1 MLDFLELEETV
12 GRAWHRLIGK
22 TASWPQYPD
31 QAVKLA
37 DIRQRLAIC
46 FRGFGGDIAV
56 QIAPARARTSE
67 HRLGLRQRMALGE
80 EKLNHPLRDEATLM
94 LPPEIALFPDQRLNY
109 DLYVWL
115 AGYMAVMPMYL
126 TAIPDDPLRR
136 DLASLDSATETTLKT
151 CALFPGLQDRYAR
164 LCDAVLVAR
173 PKRPL
178 NQLEQLVEQRILSLL
193 KEGAGLPNFSFA
205 AIFPHRAP
213 AGYLPILPVPL
224 WPGLIRRDETASRS
238 DADEPV
244 RNSNAEGVET
254 GRQIAQ
260 REKQDSRQTDRS
272 PFILNRFEKILAMAE
287 MVSVDRPSD
296 DSDEQSA
303 KSADELDD
311 LTLGERKGKPAARFR
326 FDLDLPPEAVDH
338 SLLTAKLTYPEWDYR
353 KASYLQDHCSVLAA
367 PVQDR
372 DEALELDDEARS
384 LVRKVRRQFEIL
396 RPGREMMRA
405 QLDGNDL
412 DLDAVVR
419 SRCDFAAGGQGS
431 ERVHLMSRPQAND
444 LAVTILVDVSLSTDA
459 WVDNRR
465 VLDVEKEALLVL
477 ANGIA
482 ACGDRCSI
490 LTFTSR
496 RRAWVRVETVKDF
509 DEPFGKTVEHR
520 IAALKPGF
528 YTRMGAAMRHA
539 TAKLSEQ
546 HNRKKLLLLLTD
558 GKPNDVDHYEGRFAL
573 EDTRRAVSEART
585 KGINVFAVTVDRE
598 ANAYLPALFGHGG
611 YSLIAKLSKLPAAL
625 PAIYRM
631 LAG

>member
-22 TASWPQYPD
+22 TGSWPQYPD

-56 QIAPARARTSE
+56 QIAPARARTSG

-115 AGYMAVMPMYL
+115 AGYMAVMPMDL

-136 DLASLDSATETTLKT
+136 DLASLDIATETTLKT
-151 CALFPGLQDRYAR
+151 CMLFPGLQDRYAR
-164 LCDAVLVAR
+164 LCDAVLAAR

-178 NQLEQLVEQRILSLL
+178 NQLELLVEQRVLSLL
-193 KEGAGLPNFSFA
+193 KEGAGLPDFSFA
-205 AIFPHRAP
+205 AIVPHRAP

-244 RNSNAEGVET
+244 RNSNAQGVET

-296 DSDEQSA
+296 DSDEQSP

-326 FDLDLPPEAVDH
+326 FDLDLPPEAVAH
-338 SLLTAKLTYPEWDYR
+338 SLLDAKLTYPEWDYR
-353 KASYLQDHCSVLAA
+353 KATYLQDHCSVLAA

-509 DEPFGKTVEHR
+509 DEPFSKTVEHR

-585 KGINVFAVTVDRE
+585 QGINVFAVTVDRE

>member
-56 QIAPARARTSE
+56 QIAPARTRTSA

-94 LPPEIALFPDQRLNY
+94 LPPEIALFPDRKLNY

-115 AGYMAVMPMYL
+115 AGYMAIMPIDL

-136 DLASLDSATETTLKT
+136 DLASLDIAAETTLKT
-151 CALFPGLQDRYAR
+151 RALFPGLQDRYAR
-164 LCDAVLVAR
+164 LCDAVLAAR
-173 PKRPL
+173 PTRSL

-193 KEGAGLPNFSFA
+193 KEGAGLRDSSLA

-260 REKQDSRQTDRS
+260 REKQDDRQTDRS

-338 SLLTAKLTYPEWDYR
+338 SLLVAKLTYPEWDYR

-405 QLDGNDL
+405 QLDGIDL

-431 ERVHLMSRPQAND
+431 ERVHLVSRPQAND

-509 DEPFGKTVEHR
+509 DEPFSKTVEHR

-585 KGINVFAVTVDRE
+585 NGINVFAVTVDRE

-611 YSLIAKLSKLPAAL
+611 YSMIAKLSKLPAAL

>member
-22 TASWPQYPD
+22 TGSYPHYPD
-31 QAVKLA
+31 QAIKLS
-37 DIRQRLAIC
+37 DIRHRLAIC

-56 QIAPARARTSE
+56 QIAPSRARTSR

-80 EKLNHPLRDEATLM
+80 EKLAQPLRDEATLM
-94 LPPEIALFPDQRLNY
+94 LPSEIALFSDPALNY

-115 AGYMAVMPMYL
+115 VGYMAVMPNEPAVS
-126 TAIPDDPLRR
+126 TDDLLLR
-136 DLASLDSATETTLKT
+136 DLAAIDVAAKT
-151 CALFPGLQDRYAR
+151 AAKVCTFYPGLEERYAR
-164 LCDAVLVAR
+164 LCKAVLQAR

-178 NQLEQLVEQRILSLL
+178 NRLEQMVEERLLSVL
-193 KEGAGLPNFSFA
+193 KVGAGLPDTSLP
-205 AIFPHRAP
+205 AIFPHQAP
-213 AGYLPILPVPL
+213 AGYLPTLPVPL
-224 WPGLIRRDETASRS
+224 WPGFIQRDETPSRNTE
-238 DADEPV
+238 DEPV
-244 RNSNAEGVET
+244 RASLAEGVNT
-254 GRQIAQ
+254 GHQIAQ
-260 REKQDSRQTDRS
+260 REKQDERLADRS

-296 DSDEQSA
+296 DSDEQNA
-303 KSADELDD
+303 KSADELDE
-311 LTLGERKGKPAARFR
+311 LMLGNRKGRPAARFR
-326 FDLDLPPEAVDH
+326 FDLDLPPEAVEH
-338 SLLTAKLTYPEWDYR
+338 SELNAKLTYPEWDYR
-353 KASYLQDHCSVLAA
+353 KATYLRDHCSVLTA
-367 PVQDR
+367 PVR
-372 DEALELDDEARS
+372 EGEEAIELDDEARS
-384 LVRKVRRQFEIL
+384 LVRRVRRQFEIL
-396 RPGREMMRA
+396 RPGRELMRA
-405 QLDGNDL
+405 QLDGSDL

-419 SRCDFAAGGQGS
+419 ARCDFAASSQGN
-431 ERVHLMSRPQAND
+431 ERVHLLSRPRTND

-496 RRAWVRVETVKDF
+496 RRSWVRVETVKDF
-509 DEPFGKTVEHR
+509 DEAFSTKIEHR
-520 IAALKPGF
+520 IASLKPGY

-539 TAKLSEQ
+539 TAKLTEQ
-546 HNRKKLLLLLTD
+546 HNRKKLLLVLTD

-573 EDTRRAVSEART
+573 EDTRRAVSEARAS
-585 KGINVFAVTVDRE
+585 GINVFAVTVDSE

-611 YSLIAKLSKLPAAL
+611 YSLVGKLARLPAAL

>member
-22 TASWPQYPD
+22 TGSWPQYPD

-56 QIAPARARTSE
+56 QIAPARARTSG

-115 AGYMAVMPMYL
+115 AGYMAVMPMDL

-136 DLASLDSATETTLKT
+136 DLASLDIATETTLKT
-151 CALFPGLQDRYAR
+151 CMLFPGLQDRYAR
-164 LCDAVLVAR
+164 LCDAVLAAR

-178 NQLEQLVEQRILSLL
+178 NQLELLVEQRVLSLL
-193 KEGAGLPNFSFA
+193 KEGAGLPDFSFA
-205 AIFPHRAP
+205 AIVPHRAP

-244 RNSNAEGVET
+244 RNSNAQGVET

-287 MVSVDRPSD
+287 MVRVDRPSD

-338 SLLTAKLTYPEWDYR
+338 SLLNAKLTYPEWDYR
-353 KASYLQDHCSVLAA
+353 KATYLQDHCSVLAA

-509 DEPFGKTVEHR
+509 DEPFSKTVEHR

-585 KGINVFAVTVDRE
+585 QGINVFAVTVDRE

>member
-22 TASWPQYPD
+22 TGSWPQYPD

-56 QIAPARARTSE
+56 QIAPARARTSG

-115 AGYMAVMPMYL
+115 AGYMAVMPMDL

-136 DLASLDSATETTLKT
+136 DLASLDIATETTLKT
-151 CALFPGLQDRYAR
+151 CMLFPGLQDRYAR
-164 LCDAVLVAR
+164 LCDAVLAAR

-178 NQLEQLVEQRILSLL
+178 NQLELLVEQRVLSLL
-193 KEGAGLPNFSFA
+193 KEGAGLPDFSFA
-205 AIFPHRAP
+205 AIVPHRAP

-244 RNSNAEGVET
+244 RNSNAQGVET

-326 FDLDLPPEAVDH
+326 FDLDLPPEAVAH
-338 SLLTAKLTYPEWDYR
+338 SLLDAKLTYPEWDYR
-353 KASYLQDHCSVLAA
+353 KATYLQDHCSVLAA

-509 DEPFGKTVEHR
+509 DEPFSKTVEHR

-585 KGINVFAVTVDRE
+585 QGINVFAVTVDRE

>member
-22 TASWPQYPD
+22 TGSWPQYPD
-31 QAVKLA
+31 HAVQLV

-56 QIAPARARTSE
+56 QIAPARARTST

-80 EKLNHPLRDEATLM
+80 EKLAQPLRDEATLM
-94 LPPEIALFPDQRLNY
+94 LPPEIALFPDRQLNY

-115 AGYMAVMPMYL
+115 VGYMAVMPMDADAL
-126 TAIPDDPLRR
+126 PEDALRR
-136 DLASLDSATETTLKT
+136 DLA
-151 CALFPGLQDRYAR
+151 ALQIAEQTVERACRAFPGLKPRYKR
-164 LCDAVLVAR
+164 LCAAILAER

-178 NQLEQLVEQRILSLL
+178 HRLEQQVEACILSLL
-193 KEGAGLPNFSFA
+193 KQGADLPDDA
-205 AIFPHRAP
+205 LPTIFPHRGP
-213 AGYLPILPVPL
+213 AGYLPALPVPL
-224 WPGLIRRDETASRS
+224 WPGLMKREEVAPRTGE
-238 DADEPV
+238 DEPV
-244 RNSNAEGVET
+244 RNSQAEGAET

-260 REKQDSRQTDRS
+260 RERQDPRHADRS

-287 MVSVDRPSD
+287 MVNVDRPSD
-296 DSDEQSA
+296 DSDEQNA

-311 LTLGERKGKPAARFR
+311 LTLGERKGRPAARFR
-326 FDLDLPPEAVDH
+326 FDLDLPPEAVDR
-338 SLLTAKLTYPEWDYR
+338 SLLTAELTYPEWDYR
-353 KASYLQDHCSVLAA
+353 KGAYLPDHCAVLAA
-367 PVQDR
+367 PVQ
-372 DEALELDDEARS
+372 EKEKPLELDAAAQS
-384 LVRKVRRQFEIL
+384 LVRRVRRQFEIL
-396 RPGREMMRA
+396 RPGREVLRA
-405 QLDGNDL
+405 QLDGADL

-419 SRCDFAAGGQGS
+419 SRCDLAAGGQGS
-431 ERVHLMSRPQAND
+431 DRVHLMSRPQAND
-444 LAVTILVDVSLSTDA
+444 LAVTLLVDVSLSTDA

-496 RRAWVRVETVKDF
+496 RRSWVRVETVKDF
-509 DEPFGKTVEHR
+509 DESFGPTVEHR

-539 TAKLSEQ
+539 TAKLAEQ
-546 HNRKKLLLLLTD
+546 PNRKKLLLLLTD

-573 EDTRRAVSEART
+573 EDSRRAAGEARA
-585 KGINVFAVTVDRE
+585 KGVNVFAVTVDRE
-598 ANAYLPALFGHGG
+598 ASAYLPALFGRGG
-611 YSLIAKLSKLPAAL
+611 YALVANLAKLPVAL

>member
-12 GRAWHRLIGK
+12 GRAWHRLIGR
-22 TASWPQYPD
+22 TGSWPQYPE

-46 FRGFGGDIAV
+46 FRGFGGDVTV
-56 QIAPARARTSE
+56 QIAPARARSSA

-80 EKLNHPLRDEATLM
+80 EKLAQPLRDEATLM
-94 LPPEIALFPDQRLNY
+94 LPVEIALFPDRALNY

-115 AGYMAVMPMYL
+115 AGYMAAMQPGEQVL
-126 TAIPDDPLRR
+126 ADDPLRR
-136 DLASLDSATETTLKT
+136 DIAALEIAAQTAAKA
-151 CALFPGLQDRYAR
+151 CAALPGLQKRYAR
-164 LCDAVLVAR
+164 LCEAVLKAR

-178 NQLEQLVEQRILSLL
+178 NRVEQLVESRILSQLTQ
-193 KEGAGLPNFSFA
+193 GAGLPDSGLA

-213 AGYLPILPVPL
+213 AGYLPALPVPL
-224 WPGLIRRDETASRS
+224 WPGFIRREETAPREGE
-238 DADEPV
+238 DEPA
-244 RNSNAEGVET
+244 RNSQAQGMET
-254 GRQIAQ
+254 KRQIAQ
-260 REKQDSRQTDRS
+260 REKQDPRQTERS

-296 DSDEQSA
+296 DSDEQNA

-311 LTLGERKGKPAARFR
+311 LTLGERKGRPAARFR
-326 FDLDLPPEAVDH
+326 FDLDLPPEAVDETML
-338 SLLTAKLTYPEWDYR
+338 SAKLTYPEWDYR
-353 KASYLQDHCSVLAA
+353 KATYLRDHCSVIATPASDSEEA
-367 PVQDR
+367 P
-372 DEALELDDEARS
+372 ELDDEAKS
-384 LVRKVRRQFEIL
+384 LIRRVRRQFEIL

-477 ANGIA
+477 GNGIA

-496 RRAWVRVETVKDF
+496 CRSWVRVETLKDF
-509 DEPFGKTVEHR
+509 DESFGPSVERR

-528 YTRMGAAMRHA
+528 YTRMGAAIRHGA
-539 TAKLSEQ
+539 SKLADQ
-546 HNRKKLLLLLTD
+546 PNRKKLLLLLTD

-573 EDTRRAVSEART
+573 EDTRRAVSEARA
-585 KGINVFAVTVDRE
+585 KGVNVFAVTVDRE

-611 YSLIAKLSKLPAAL
+611 YALIGKLAKLPAAL

>member
-22 TASWPQYPD
+22 TGSWPQYPD

-46 FRGFGGDIAV
+46 FRGFGGDVAV
-56 QIAPARARTSE
+56 QIAPARARTSG

-94 LPPEIALFPDQRLNY
+94 LPPEIALFPDRMLNY

-115 AGYMAVMPMYL
+115 AGYMAIMPTDLEAM
-126 TAIPDDPLRR
+126 PDDPLRR
-136 DLASLDSATETTLKT
+136 DLVALDMAAETAAKA
-151 CALFPGLQDRYAR
+151 CELFPGLEDRYAR
-164 LCDAVLVAR
+164 LCDAILEAR
-173 PKRPL
+173 PNRRL
-178 NQLEQLVEQRILSLL
+178 NQLEQLVEERILSLL
-193 KEGAGLPNFSFA
+193 KDGAGLPDFSLP

-224 WPGLIRRDETASRS
+224 WPGLIRRDETASR
-238 DADEPV
+238 AAEDEPV
-244 RNSNAEGVET
+244 RNSQAEGAET

-260 REKQDSRQTDRS
+260 REKQDARLTDRS
-272 PFILNRFEKILAMAE
+272 PFILNRFEKILTMAE

-296 DSDEQSA
+296 DSDEQNA

-311 LTLGERKGKPAARFR
+311 LTLGERKGRPAARFR
-326 FDLDLPPEAVDH
+326 FDLDLPPEAVDR

-353 KASYLQDHCSVLAA
+353 KATYLQDHCSVLAA
-367 PVQDR
+367 PVQERED
-372 DEALELDDEARS
+372 ALALDDEARS
-384 LVRKVRRQFEIL
+384 LVRRVRRQFEIL

-496 RRAWVRVETVKDF
+496 RRSWVRVETVKDF
-509 DEPFGKTVEHR
+509 DEAFSPTVEHR

-573 EDTRRAVSEART
+573 EDTRRAVSEARA
-585 KGINVFAVTVDRE
+585 KGVNVFAVTVDRE

-611 YSLIAKLSKLPAAL
+611 FAMVAKLAKLPVAL

>member
-22 TASWPQYPD
+22 TGSWPQYPD
-31 QAVKLA
+31 QAVRLA

-46 FRGFGGDIAV
+46 FRGFGGDVAV
-56 QIAPARARTSE
+56 QIAPARARTSG

-80 EKLNHPLRDEATLM
+80 EKLSHPLRDEATLM
-94 LPPEIALFPDQRLNY
+94 LPPEIALFPDRTLNY

-115 AGYMAVMPMYL
+115 AGYMAIMPTDMS
-126 TAIPDDPLRR
+126 AVPDDPLRR
-136 DLASLDSATETTLKT
+136 DLAALDMAAVTAAKA
-151 CALFPGLQDRYAR
+151 CQLFPGLEDRYAR
-164 LCDAVLVAR
+164 LCDAVLDAR
-173 PKRPL
+173 PNRRL
-178 NQLEQLVEQRILSLL
+178 NQLEQLVEDRVLSLL
-193 KEGAGLPNFSFA
+193 KEGAGLPDFSLA
-205 AIFPHRAP
+205 TIFPHRAP
-213 AGYLPILPVPL
+213 AGYLPLLPVPL
-224 WPGLIRRDETASRS
+224 WPGLIRRDETASRN
-238 DADEPV
+238 AEDEPV
-244 RNSNAEGVET
+244 RDSRAEGSET

-260 REKQDSRQTDRS
+260 REQQDPRFADRS

-296 DSDEQSA
+296 DSDEQNA

-311 LTLGERKGKPAARFR
+311 LTLGERKGRPASRFR

-338 SLLTAKLTYPEWDYR
+338 SVLTAKLTYPEWDYR
-353 KASYLQDHCSVLAA
+353 KATYLQDHCSVLVA
-367 PVQDR
+367 PVQDH
-372 DEALELDDEARS
+372 DDALKLDDEARS
-384 LVRKVRRQFEIL
+384 LVRKVWRQFEVL

-496 RRAWVRVETVKDF
+496 RRSWVRVETVKDF
-509 DEPFGKTVEHR
+509 DEAFSPTIEHR

-528 YTRMGAAMRHA
+528 YTRMGTAMRHA
-539 TAKLSEQ
+539 TAKLTEQ

-573 EDTRRAVSEART
+573 EDTRRAANEARA
-585 KGINVFAVTVDRE
+585 KGVNVFAVTVDRE

-611 YSLIAKLSKLPAAL
+611 FAMVEKLAKLPIAL

>member
-12 GRAWHRLIGK
+12 GRAWHRLIGR
-22 TASWPQYPD
+22 TGSWPQYPD
-31 QAVKLA
+31 SAIKLV

-56 QIAPARARTSE
+56 QIAPARSRTSG

-80 EKLNHPLRDEATLM
+80 EKLSQPLRDESTLM
-94 LPPEIALFPDQRLNY
+94 LPAEIALFPDRQLNY

-115 AGYMAVMPMYL
+115 AGYMAVMPRAVSG
-126 TAIPDDPLRR
+126 TPDDPLRR
-136 DLASLDSATETTLKT
+136 DLAALEMAQEAVQKT
-151 CALFPGLQDRYAR
+151 CHQFPGLTKRYAR
-164 LCDAVLVAR
+164 LCEATLAAR
-173 PKRPL
+173 PERPL
-178 NQLEQLVEQRILSLL
+178 NRLEQLVEQRIVSLL
-193 KEGAGLPNFSFA
+193 NRGAGLPDPTLA
-205 AIFPHRAP
+205 AIFPHHAP
-213 AGYLPILPVPL
+213 ASYLPMLPVPL
-224 WPGLIRRDETASRS
+224 WPQFIAREETAPRDSE
-238 DADEPV
+238 DEPAG
-244 RNSNAEGVET
+244 NSSAENVET

-260 REKQDSRQTDRS
+260 REKQDPRMTDRS

-296 DSDEQSA
+296 DSDEQNA

-326 FDLDLPPEAVDH
+326 FDLDLPPEAVDE
-338 SLLTAKLTYPEWDYR
+338 SGLSAKLTYPEWDYR
-353 KASYLQDHCSVLAA
+353 KATYLQDHCSVLAA
-367 PVQDR
+367 PAKDR
-372 DEALELDDEARS
+372 DEPLQLDDEAQS
-384 LVRKVRRQFEIL
+384 LIRRVRRQFEIL

-405 QLDGNDL
+405 QPDGNDL

-431 ERVHLMSRPQAND
+431 ERVHLMSRPHAND

-459 WVDNRR
+459 WIDNRR

-496 RRAWVRVETVKDF
+496 RRSWVRVETVKDF
-509 DEPFGKTVEHR
+509 DETFNASVEHR

-528 YTRMGAAMRHA
+528 YTRMGAAMRHS
-539 TAKLSEQ
+539 TAKLNEQ
-546 HNRKKLLLLLTD
+546 HNRKKLLLVLTD

-573 EDTRRAVSEART
+573 EDTRRAVGEARA
-585 KGINVFAVTVDRE
+585 KGVNVFAVTVDRE

-611 YSLIAKLSKLPAAL
+611 YALIGKLAKLPAAL